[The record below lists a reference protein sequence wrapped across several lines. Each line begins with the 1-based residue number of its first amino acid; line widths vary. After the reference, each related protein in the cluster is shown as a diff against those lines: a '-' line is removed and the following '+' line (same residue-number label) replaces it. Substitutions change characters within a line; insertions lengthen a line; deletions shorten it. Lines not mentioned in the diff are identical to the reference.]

1 MTRLYAIQTGGVM
14 DFLHRNIQ
22 EQNTKTA
29 NQTSPQD
36 HLDTKHTHTT
46 TTKIRHHDFQPQY
59 LFLIVVLASTDYRT
73 KRKTKKNMTKNGD
86 NTTFKLTV
94 TSGNP
99 SSGLKLQT
107 MSLTLTQTGNAT
119 PRSIAFPL
127 TFFVYNLDVAASMTV
142 VPNSHNSK
150 TLAPTIVWET
160 NPSNVRLTTFEA
172 SWYFVHTSLK

>member
-150 TLAPTIVWET
+150 TLAPTIV
-160 NPSNVRLTTFEA
+160 
-172 SWYFVHTSLK
+172 